1 MLFEY
6 GLFLFSSL
14 GGSGGGGGAAGGQGS
29 QQTYVGS
36 PPSYSS
42 MYTPTEYGGYGGAG
56 GGAASDIRC
65 SNTYAEEQN
74 GGEGGRS
81 LFLP

>member
-1 MLFEY
+1 M
-6 GLFLFSSL
+6 FSSS

-29 QQTYVGS
+29 LQTYVGS
-36 PPSYSS
+36 PPGYSS

-56 GGAASDIRC
+56 GGSEDDLRC
-65 SNTYAEEQN
+65 TYAAEQS

-81 LFLP
+81 FKRF